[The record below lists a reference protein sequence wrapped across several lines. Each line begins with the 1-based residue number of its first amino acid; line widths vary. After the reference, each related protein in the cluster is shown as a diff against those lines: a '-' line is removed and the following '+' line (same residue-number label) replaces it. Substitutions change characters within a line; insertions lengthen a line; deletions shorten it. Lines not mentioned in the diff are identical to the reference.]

1 LVQNDTYTSNNY
13 RYHESIL
20 TVTDGLGKTPLHILC
35 ENSCDLNMMKVILG
49 STRDHTGNPRAPTA
63 LFLLLAKDSKGCTPL
78 HYLSYSRQC
87 PFSSLKHVMDYCK
100 PTSHFN
106 EDRTSVLVDPTLCTD
121 DDGETPLHWA
131 LDGYMSSR
139 RIKELTKYSLDAIM
153 IRNHK
158 EKTPFDQFVT
168 NFVDTDW
175 TIHDVCGREV
185 WENIKSYL
193 RVIRDNYRDIHHTT
207 HGKRQGSFDS
217 DFWMPLHFIAGSP
230 YDFPPSFTDLALN
243 YCKADLQKFDSNGM
257 LPLHLACGRKSLF
270 SAHHHHQQQQ
280 QQPQQNKSFN
290 DTVSMKILKK
300 FPRGSL
306 KAVKK
311 TKRLALHLA
320 VETKMPMSLIA
331 ALIKTN
337 PKSLNTPDPVTK
349 LWPYVLAI
357 VDNDKSLS
365 VSYAL
370 LRADP
375 SVLQLAKSVQQ
386 RSNNLTGPILADDR
400 EYDNDHS
407 LRRTVRRLTIRDNV

>member
-1 LVQNDTYTSNNY
+1 MNICSYFVPEDGDIESEPNVFLAPKPRHPGAPPAFGQVRDSFPLPGQ
-13 RYHESIL
+13 YHFRFKSALIPGSDRDKSAMPVWMDFAEERQPVPTWMGSIVAK
-20 TVTDGLGKTPLHILC
+20 VTRINMDDDDDDDDDDDFPSHVPASSAAAPTP
-35 ENSCDLNMMKVILG
+35 V
-49 STRDHTGNPRAPTA
+49 PVPQQQRAPSHSHASSVGSSVGSIDDLFGTPAPASSVPAAPSTA
-63 LFLLLAKDSKGCTPL
+63 
-78 HYLSYSRQC
+78 
-87 PFSSLKHVMDYCK
+87 
-100 PTSHFN
+100 
-106 EDRTSVLVDPTLCTD
+106 
-121 DDGETPLHWA
+121 
-131 LDGYMSSR
+131 
-139 RIKELTKYSLDAIM
+139 
-153 IRNHK
+153 
-158 EKTPFDQFVT
+158 
-168 NFVDTDW
+168 DT
-175 TIHDVCGREV
+175 
-185 WENIKSYL
+185 
-193 RVIRDNYRDIHHTT
+193 
-207 HGKRQGSFDS
+207 
-217 DFWMPLHFIAGSP
+217 AGSLL
-230 YDFPPSFTDLALN
+230 DFNDGGAPAPS
-243 YCKADLQKFDSNGM
+243 
-257 LPLHLACGRKSLF
+257 
-270 SAHHHHQQQQ
+270 HHHHQQQQ